1 MPCNSDCMEATS
13 IERKMSEIYY
23 FLTELKTGKQQ
34 KIDSYHPD
42 VYCKHLTKKICDAK
56 TKLLCGLLQK
66 ISNIPELSLELQM
79 WWRDHQEIDRIKLLS
94 QSEKE
99 NTEQVKLEQFKAW
112 LKKQNNLNTLSS
124 SITTALN
131 IGWNERSYTLK
142 AHLYR
147 LKEDGDSVKI
157 DYLLNILDIDKH

>member
-1 MPCNSDCMEATS
+1 MPCNSDYMEATS

-42 VYCKHLTKKICDAK
+42 VYCQNLTKKICDAK
-56 TKLLCGLLQK
+56 TKLLCGLLQQ

-99 NTEQVKLEQFKAW
+99 KVKLQKFKDW
-112 LKKQNNLNTLSS
+112 LKKENSLSS
-124 SITTALN
+124 LAPVIITALK
-131 IGWNERSYTLK
+131 IGWDERANSLRNYLD
-142 AHLYR
+142 A
-147 LKEDGDSVKI
+147 LKEDGHSTVNIEHLLKI
-157 DYLLNILDIDKH
+157 LNIEK